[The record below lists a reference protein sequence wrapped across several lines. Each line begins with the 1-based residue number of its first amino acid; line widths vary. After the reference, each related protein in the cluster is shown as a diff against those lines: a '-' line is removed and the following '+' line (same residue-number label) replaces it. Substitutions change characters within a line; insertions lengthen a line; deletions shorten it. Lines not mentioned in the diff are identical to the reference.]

1 VLAAAHHGLLRAFI
15 VSSENRAGELQ
26 ARQLLR
32 RINVDAGNGAGAAEI
47 IVMEDETDSTEQ
59 AAGFLAPIVVEAS
72 SAGLPRVNI
81 SIPLTTDV
89 QELPLAVASKLA
101 AT

>member
-1 VLAAAHHGLLRAFI
+1 M
-15 VSSENRAGELQ
+15 SSENRAGELH

-32 RINVDAGNGAGAAEI
+32 RINIDAGNGAAAAEI

-81 SIPLTTDV
+81 SSLLVHNRLKSKKTRTIRFSSL
-89 QELPLAVASKLA
+89 VA
-101 AT
+101 TIGVG